1 MDKKRKR
8 TNSLTSQDTPVAG
21 PSNGRHPHPS
31 LVNRL
36 SLPES
41 KNARKRRRRAERQAQ
56 EEARLKNINWNIP
69 TFELSAPPHIP
80 SFSSTSTSHS
90 RPTPVAFN
98 PYRYGAE
105 DVTMYDNYQPP
116 SISPPPL
123 PPPSTA
129 KSLDWVSSMAMA
141 AGNDPGEELSSW
153 SPLSTLVPPP
163 STSPNLPPAAI
174 QPDPPPP
181 TPSPLPPP
189 QIIHALPPKP
199 PPPPVPPIG
208 MMPDQDPN
216 SKHGTFNISSFTKEA
231 GTDMKKRNSQYIP
244 NPARTLVMEQLPKT
258 DRHPDF
264 INKWSRSACGFSPVH
279 MFIDAPAGKALIEF
293 ATAEL
298 ARKAW
303 ASPKLGNAHAGLK
316 SHQLK
321 GKPREDLIKVWWY
334 RVDGVGAGAGVGEIE
349 EGEIEGDAADKE
361 VETLPKKETKKERK
375 ARLAKE
381 REKKRIIRD
390 AEFQDQS
397 QRHQSSAPLPNQKQQ
412 YQEAMNSAARPQQ
425 NFSLSTIPPLFIPN
439 MPSLPTNVL
448 GQPLN
453 PLFPPP
459 VSLPYASLAS
469 SYPSTWHPP
478 PPVPILNTSN
488 TAGILKAAYE
498 ASLRQAEHAD
508 NDDHHSIASSAGS
521 VSAPLVA
528 STTGQADD
536 LSDFEEDMDVD
547 VEEKSIAASRLPQP
561 PPQQPA
567 KPPLHSSLPP
577 RPGPMVTGYASR
589 PPPPKQPP
597 PPLPPP
603 PASGLGSQS
612 NIQNL
617 PPAAQLPLLPIA
629 APQPKVPQ
637 AFVAQ
642 ELSGQA
648 IASLS
653 SSTTTSAQSS
663 GSSST
668 ASTTPIPSEPKAMK
682 NAPTEPSFTKR
693 ALMARQKELEEKI
706 AKSKLEL
713 AAATAKSGVKS
724 GAATPPMTTSQPP
737 AVVAPTLTPAMD
749 LGEKQAMEDRLRKLV
764 LQSQKARGRGK
775 VEPAAA
781 AAAAT
786 TSVTIPTTT
795 SPVPLPLQ
803 QQQNWTQ
810 QEPSSSSAPATVS
823 ISSHTF
829 SLEDMA
835 VSFITQTIETIKSKP
850 FAAAPP
856 AAKPNLRLEE
866 LAAKHKRLEEHI
878 SESKALMAKLSQ
890 ARSKEEKDGIMKAM
904 REKSRCVFFS
914 PFVSHFFG
922 LFSGFLF
929 SLLLCDALGS
939 SWLSNLE
946 TFPSPLIPCF
956 LSRLFEEGSQA
967 ASVMP
972 SPASTTG
979 GNSQS
984 TTPSQQFQITRW
996 PNSHEDAGI
1005 LILSDEE
1012 DDSDS
1017 END

>member
-1 MDKKRKR
+1 VDKKRKR
-8 TNSLTSQDTPVAG
+8 TNSLTSQDTLVAG
-21 PSNGRHPHPS
+21 PSNERHPHPS

-41 KNARKRRRRAERQAQ
+41 KKARKRRRRVERQAQ
-56 EEARLKNINWNIP
+56 EEARLKNISWHVP
-69 TFELSAPPHIP
+69 TFEQSALLHMSGVP
-80 SFSSTSTSHS
+80 TSHS
-90 RPTPVAFN
+90 RPTPGPFYV
-98 PYRYGAE
+98 YRYGAE

-123 PPPSTA
+123 PPPPTS
-129 KSLDWVSSMAMA
+129 KPLDWVSSMAMA
-141 AGNDPGEELSSW
+141 AGDPGEELESW

-163 STSPNLPPAAI
+163 STPPHFPPPAI
-174 QPDPPPP
+174 QPNPPSP
-181 TPSPLPPP
+181 TPSPPVPPP

-216 SKHGTFNISSFTKEA
+216 SKHGTFSINSSTKEA
-231 GTDMKKRNSQYIP
+231 GTDMKKRQSQYIP
-244 NPARTLVMEQLPKT
+244 NPARTLVIEQLPKT
-258 DRHPDF
+258 HRHPDF
-264 INKWSRSACGFSPVH
+264 INNWSRSACGFLPVH
-279 MFIDAPAGKALIEF
+279 IFIDASVGKALIEF

-303 ASPKLGNAHAGLK
+303 ASPKLGNGHAGLK

-349 EGEIEGDAADKE
+349 EGEIEGDTADKE

-381 REKKRIIRD
+381 REEKRVIRE
-390 AEFQDQS
+390 AEFQDHLPQQS
-397 QRHQSSAPLPNQKQQ
+397 QRHQPSAPLPNQKQQ
-412 YQEAMNSAARPQQ
+412 YNEAMNAASRPQQ
-425 NFSLSTIPPLFIPN
+425 NFSLPTLSSLFMPN
-439 MPSLPTNVL
+439 MPTSNGL

-459 VSLPYASLAS
+459 VSLPYASLAP
-469 SYPSTWHPP
+469 SYPSAWQA
-478 PPVPILNTSN
+478 ISSSSSA
-488 TAGILKAAYE
+488 AGILKAAYE
-498 ASLRQAEHAD
+498 ASLRQAEDVD
-508 NDDHHSIASSAGS
+508 NEDYHSIASSAGS
-521 VSAPLVA
+521 ASAPLVA
-528 STTGQADD
+528 FTASQADD

-547 VEEKSIAASRLPQP
+547 VEEKSIVAPRASQP
-561 PPQQPA
+561 LPPQA
-567 KPPLHSSLPP
+567 ARPPLHSSLPP

-603 PASGLGSQS
+603 PPSSGLGSQPHT
-612 NIQNL
+612 QNL

-629 APQPKVPQ
+629 APQPKIPQ

-648 IASLS
+648 MASLS
-653 SSTTTSAQSS
+653 SSTTPVQSS

-668 ASTTPIPSEPKAMK
+668 ASATPIPSEPKAMK
-682 NAPTEPSFTKR
+682 NAPTEPSFQKR

-724 GAATPPMTTSQPP
+724 GAATPPTTTSLPP
-737 AVVAPTLTPAMD
+737 TAVAPVLTPAMD

-775 VEPAAA
+775 VEALAPTATTAAA
-781 AAAAT
+781 SVVPRVT
-786 TSVTIPTTT
+786 T
-795 SPVPLPLQ
+795 PVPLPPQ

-810 QEPSSSSAPATVS
+810 QAPSSSSASATVS
-823 ISSHTF
+823 ISSHSF

-850 FAAAPP
+850 FAPPPP
-856 AAKPNLRLEE
+856 AAKPMNSNVRFE

-878 SESKALMAKLSQ
+878 LESKALMAKLSQ
-890 ARSKEEKDGIMKAM
+890 ARSKEEKDGIMKVM
-904 REKSRCVFFS
+904 REKSRCVFFC
-914 PFVSHFFG
+914 
-922 LFSGFLF
+922 LCFS
-929 SLLLCDALGS
+929 
-939 SWLSNLE
+939 
-946 TFPSPLIPCF
+946 PCF
-956 LSRLFEEGSQA
+956 LVSFLCISPPFRSFFFFSLHYY
-967 ASVMP
+967 VMLQDP
-972 SPASTTG
+972 DG
-979 GNSQS
+979 
-984 TTPSQQFQITRW
+984 
-996 PNSHEDAGI
+996 
-1005 LILSDEE
+1005 
-1012 DDSDS
+1012 
-1017 END
+1017 

>member
-41 KNARKRRRRAERQAQ
+41 KKARKRRRRAERQAQ
-56 EEARLKNINWNIP
+56 EEARLKNISWHVP
-69 TFELSAPPHIP
+69 TFEQSVLPHMSGVP
-80 SFSSTSTSHS
+80 TSHS
-90 RPTPVAFN
+90 RLTPGPFYA
-98 PYRYGAE
+98 YRYGAE

-123 PPPSTA
+123 PPPPTS
-129 KSLDWVSSMAMA
+129 KPLDWVSSMAMA
-141 AGNDPGEELSSW
+141 AEDPGEELESW

-163 STSPNLPPAAI
+163 STPPHFPPPAI
-174 QPDPPPP
+174 QPNPPPP
-181 TPSPLPPP
+181 TPSPPLPPP

-199 PPPPVPPIG
+199 PPPPVPSIG

-216 SKHGTFNISSFTKEA
+216 SKHGTFNINSSTKEA
-231 GTDMKKRNSQYIP
+231 GTDMKKRQSQYIP
-244 NPARTLVMEQLPKT
+244 NPARTLVIEQLPKT
-258 DRHPDF
+258 HRHPDF
-264 INKWSRSACGFSPVH
+264 INNWSRSACGFLPVH
-279 MFIDAPAGKALIEF
+279 IFIDASVGKALIEF

-349 EGEIEGDAADKE
+349 EGEIEGDTADKE

-381 REKKRIIRD
+381 REEKRIIRE
-390 AEFQDQS
+390 AEFQDHLPQQS
-397 QRHQSSAPLPNQKQQ
+397 QRHQPSAPLPNQTQQ
-412 YQEAMNSAARPQQ
+412 YNGAMNAAARPQQ
-425 NFSLSTIPPLFIPN
+425 NFALPSLLPLFMPN
-439 MPSLPTNVL
+439 MPTSNGLD
-448 GQPLN
+448 QPLDS
-453 PLFPPP
+453 LFSPP
-459 VSLPYASLAS
+459 VSLPYPSLAP
-469 SYPSTWHPP
+469 SYPSSWHPVP
-478 PPVPILNTSN
+478 PLAISN
-488 TAGILKAAYE
+488 SSSTAGILKTAYE
-498 ASLRQAEHAD
+498 ASLRQAENVD

-521 VSAPLVA
+521 ASAPLVA
-528 STTGQADD
+528 STAGQADD

-547 VEEKSIAASRLPQP
+547 VEEKPIVARAAQPLPS
-561 PPQQPA
+561 QPA
-567 KPPLHSSLPP
+567 RPPLHSSLPP

-603 PASGLGSQS
+603 PPSSGLGSQPHT
-612 NIQNL
+612 QNL

-629 APQPKVPQ
+629 APQPKIPQ

-648 IASLS
+648 MASLS
-653 SSTTTSAQSS
+653 SSTTPVQSS
-663 GSSST
+663 GSSSA
-668 ASTTPIPSEPKAMK
+668 ASATPIPSEPKAMK
-682 NAPTEPSFTKR
+682 NAPTEPSFQKR

-724 GAATPPMTTSQPP
+724 RAATPPTTTSQLP
-737 AVVAPTLTPAMD
+737 AVVAPVLTPAMD

-775 VEPAAA
+775 VEALAPAATAAA
-781 AAAAT
+781 A
-786 TSVTIPTTT
+786 SVMPTTT
-795 SPVPLPLQ
+795 TPVPLPPQ

-810 QEPSSSSAPATVS
+810 QAHSSSSAPATVS
-823 ISSHTF
+823 ISSHSF

-850 FAAAPP
+850 FAAPPP
-856 AAKPNLRLEE
+856 AAKPMNSNVRFE

-878 SESKALMAKLSQ
+878 LESKALMAKLSQ
-890 ARSKEEKDGIMKAM
+890 ARSKEEKDGIMKVM

-914 PFVSHFFG
+914 PFVFTLS
-922 LFSGFLF
+922 FLF
-929 SLLLCDALGS
+929 QFSPPPFRS
-939 SWLSNLE
+939 FFFFF
-946 TFPSPLIPCF
+946 FPFLFIIMRCSGIQVAEQSGKFSSPLIPVFF
-956 LSRLFEEGSQA
+956 LGYSKRDRRQLQYCPPLLRRAGATHNQQRHRSSSR
-967 ASVMP
+967 
-972 SPASTTG
+972 SPG
-979 GNSQS
+979 GP
-984 TTPSQQFQITRW
+984 TATRTQVF
-996 PNSHEDAGI
+996 
-1005 LILSDEE
+1005 
-1012 DDSDS
+1012 
-1017 END
+1017 

>member
-41 KNARKRRRRAERQAQ
+41 KKARKRRRRAERQAQ

-69 TFELSAPPHIP
+69 AFEQSAPPHMSGVP
-80 SFSSTSTSHS
+80 TFHS
-90 RPTPVAFN
+90 RPTPGAFYA
-98 PYRYGAE
+98 YRYAAE

-123 PPPSTA
+123 PPPPTS

-141 AGNDPGEELSSW
+141 AGDPGEELESW
-153 SPLSTLVPPP
+153 SPLSILVPPP
-163 STSPNLPPAAI
+163 SIPPHFTPPAI
-174 QPDPPPP
+174 QPNPPPP
-181 TPSPLPPP
+181 TPSPPLPLP

-199 PPPPVPPIG
+199 PLPPVPPIG

-216 SKHGTFNISSFTKEA
+216 SKHGTFNLSSSTKEA
-231 GTDMKKRNSQYIP
+231 GTDMKKRQSQYIP
-244 NPARTLVMEQLPKT
+244 NPARTLVIEQLPKT
-258 DRHPDF
+258 HRHPDF
-264 INKWSRSACGFSPVH
+264 INNWSRSACGFLPVH
-279 MFIDAPAGKALIEF
+279 IFIDASVGKALIEF

-303 ASPKLGNAHAGLK
+303 ASPKLGNANAGLK

-349 EGEIEGDAADKE
+349 EGEIEGDTADKE

-381 REKKRIIRD
+381 REEKRITRE
-390 AEFQDQS
+390 AEFQDHLLQQS
-397 QRHQSSAPLPNQKQQ
+397 QRQQPSAPLPNQKQQ
-412 YQEAMNSAARPQQ
+412 YNEAMNAAARPQQ
-425 NFSLSTIPPLFIPN
+425 NFSLPTLLPLFMPN
-439 MPSLPTNVL
+439 MPTSNGL
-448 GQPLN
+448 GQPLD
-453 PLFPPP
+453 PLFPLP
-459 VSLPYASLAS
+459 VSLPYPSLAP
-469 SYPSTWHPP
+469 SYPSAWHAVPP
-478 PPVPILNTSN
+478 LPISN
-488 TAGILKAAYE
+488 SSSAAGILKAAYE
-498 ASLRQAEHAD
+498 ASLRQAENVD
-508 NDDHHSIASSAGS
+508 NDDLHSIASSAGS
-521 VSAPLVA
+521 ASSPLVA
-528 STTGQADD
+528 STAGQADD

-547 VEEKSIAASRLPQP
+547 VEEKPIVVSRGAQP
-561 PPQQPA
+561 PPPQPA
-567 KPPLHSSLPP
+567 RPPLHSSLPP

-603 PASGLGSQS
+603 PPSSGLGSHPH
-612 NIQNL
+612 IQNL

-642 ELSGQA
+642 ELSGKA

-653 SSTTTSAQSS
+653 SSTTTPAQSS
-663 GSSST
+663 SVSST
-668 ASTTPIPSEPKAMK
+668 APATPIPSEPKAMK
-682 NAPTEPSFTKR
+682 NAPTEPSFQKR

-724 GAATPPMTTSQPP
+724 GAATPPTTTSQPP
-737 AVVAPTLTPAMD
+737 VGIAPVLTPAMD

-775 VEPAAA
+775 VEALAPTATTAAA
-781 AAAAT
+781 SVVPTVT
-786 TSVTIPTTT
+786 T
-795 SPVPLPLQ
+795 PVPLPPQ

-810 QEPSSSSAPATVS
+810 QAPSSSSAPATVS
-823 ISSHTF
+823 ISSHSF

-850 FAAAPP
+850 FAAPPP
-856 AAKPNLRLEE
+856 AAKPMNSNVRLE

-878 SESKALMAKLSQ
+878 LESKALMAKLSQ
-890 ARSKEEKDGIMKAM
+890 ARSKEEKDGIMKVM
-904 REKSRCVFFS
+904 REKSRCVFFFS
-914 PFVSHFFG
+914 LCFYPFFLVSFLCIFPP
-922 LFSGFLF
+922 FSVSFLF
-929 SLLLCDALGS
+929 SFSLHYY
-939 SWLSNLE
+939 
-946 TFPSPLIPCF
+946 
-956 LSRLFEEGSQA
+956 
-967 ASVMP
+967 VMLQDP
-972 SPASTTG
+972 DG
-979 GNSQS
+979 
-984 TTPSQQFQITRW
+984 
-996 PNSHEDAGI
+996 
-1005 LILSDEE
+1005 
-1012 DDSDS
+1012 
-1017 END
+1017 